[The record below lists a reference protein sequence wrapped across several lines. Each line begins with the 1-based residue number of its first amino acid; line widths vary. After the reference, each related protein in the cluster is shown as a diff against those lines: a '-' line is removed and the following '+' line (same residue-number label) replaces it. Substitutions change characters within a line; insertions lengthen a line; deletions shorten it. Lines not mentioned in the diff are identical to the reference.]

1 MFHEL
6 LSLFL
11 MLHEKASSLQNFNPD
26 IYKVPISDS
35 IDKLY
40 RLTDPDEQKEEK
52 DKFKRNIKNAFEYY
66 EAQIKSIINIIDEMT
81 RNLSYFASNAKDL
94 EEGMYNMLNILNT
107 RIDNIETIV
116 DKIANQKKTFGVIE
130 VNRGGSNIPR
140 PNGDKTNQA

>member
-11 MLHEKASSLQNFNPD
+11 MLHEKANSLQNFNPD
-26 IYKVPISDS
+26 IYKVSISDS

-40 RLTDPDEQKEEK
+40 RLTDPDKQKEEE
-52 DKFKRNIKNAFEYY
+52 DKFKCNIKNAFEYY
-66 EAQIKSIINIIDEMT
+66 EAQIKNIIDIIDEMT
-81 RNLSYFASNAKDL
+81 RKLSYFVSSAKDL
-94 EEGMYNMLNILNT
+94 EESIYHMLHTLNT

-116 DKIANQKKTFGVIE
+116 DKIANQKKTFGIIE